1 MQLSSTGFND
11 WRNIRI
17 RLSQHETSHRH
28 IVCMSKWMELEL
40 RLRKHLTIDK
50 CLQKDINIEK
60 NHWRE
65 VLLRI
70 FSLVKNLAK
79 QNLAFRGENEK
90 IGQKNNGNFRVLLN
104 RSATLIQSYESISDE
119 LKKVQLMIIKKIQ
132 EAKYFSVILD
142 CTPDKSHKEQMSLII
157 RCVDVSMA
165 STQVSEFFL
174 TFVEVSDKSGEGLFE
189 LLCDT
194 LVALNLNINDVRGQG
209 YDNGCN
215 MKGKH
220 KGVQKKL
227 LDINS
232 RAFYTPCGCH
242 SLNLPSH
249 LKKRLNSL
257 ESFSGFTA
265 CFHHLQQGPKIRD
278 ALDYLAENCD
288 DPKARSDADC
298 LATSETHGIGGFE
311 FLFGMV
317 IWYNLLFTMN
327 TVSKALQSENIDI
340 ELAFVQLK
348 GLVSYL
354 QNYRETGFQE
364 AKAEAT
370 LIAESMDIEPKF
382 PVKRKRI
389 IKRKRHFDEEMEN
402 DVETELLSEEEN
414 FKVDFFLRILDQAIV
429 YLQVRFEQFE
439 EYGRIFRFL
448 FDLRKLKSA
457 SDDGLKAACINLE
470 TSLKHGDSS
479 DVDGNHLFLELK
491 VLKELLP
498 TEITKAIEVL
508 NFLKKFEG
516 CYPNTWIAFRVMLTV
531 PVSVASA
538 ERSFSKLKLIKSYSR
553 STMSEERLNA
563 LAILSIERDLVGELD
578 YISLMNDF
586 AAKTARRSIF
596 EIRDDD
602 E

>member
-1 MQLSSTGFND
+1 
-11 WRNIRI
+11 
-17 RLSQHETSHRH
+17 
-28 IVCMSKWMELEL
+28 MSKWMELEL

-90 IGQKNNGNFRVLLN
+90 IGQKNNGNFLSFIESFGDFDPVIREHIKRVKEGETHYHWLSHKIQN
-104 RSATLIQSYESISDE
+104 ELIVMLGSQ
-119 LKKVQLMIIKKIQ
+119 VQLMIIKKIQ

-232 RAFYTPCGCH
+232 RAFYTSCGCH

-265 CFHHLQQGPKIRD
+265 CFHHLQQGLKIRD

-340 ELAFVQLK
+340 ELALVQLK

-414 FKVDFFLRILDQAIV
+414 FK
-429 YLQVRFEQFE
+429 VRFEQFE